1 MMDYQN
7 AEDRAAMDR
16 IRERINNHIAE
27 LAARDYRAA
36 GNPKRSKRTG
46 ERIHIPY
53 ALGIDTND
61 AREINALAWRE
72 IWDDETENIIQAYQM
87 KQITFG
93 H

>member
-1 MMDYQN
+1 MMNYEN
-7 AEDRAAMDR
+7 SEDREAMDR

-53 ALGIDTND
+53 ALGIDTNE
-61 AREINALAWRE
+61 AMEIYHIALKE
-72 IWDDETENIIQAYQM
+72 IWTDENENTIKAYQM
-87 KQITFG
+87 KHITFK
-93 H
+93 